1 MRELITVGLF
11 TAKDMLKR
19 KSFIVSNIIIWLI
32 IILAF
37 NVPNILNL
45 INGDDEGID
54 TSGAKI
60 LISDS
65 QNIFEGTLE
74 NLKNME
80 LGYDFQISNEDISF
94 EDIKQKIEAEEIEEA
109 LIIKNE
115 IGKINIEYI
124 VENLLYVDSV
134 PEKLISSLTSLYS
147 SVQISKLNLSQ
158 EELQGLTPNFDFKLT
173 QTEEQEVEGNP
184 VVAMVLSIVLFYA
197 IYFCAY
203 QVSASITTEK
213 TSKIIET
220 LVTSTKPS
228 TIVLGKTIRNWNCRI
243 NADFSND
250 SCCVIIK

>member
-1 MRELITVGLF
+1 MRELITVSMF

-19 KSFIVSNIIIWLI
+19 KSFIISNIIIWLI

-45 INGDDEGID
+45 INGEDNGID
-54 TSGAKI
+54 GTKI

-65 QNIFEGTLE
+65 QNVFEGTLE
-74 NLKNME
+74 NLKSMD

-94 EDIKQKIEAEEIEEA
+94 EEIKQKIESEEIEEA

-115 IGKINIEYI
+115 NGKINIEYA
-124 VENLLYVDSV
+124 VKNLLYVDSV
-134 PEKLISSLTSLYS
+134 PEKLIGALTSLYS
-147 SVQISKLNLSQ
+147 NVQISKLNLNQ
-158 EELQGLTPNFDFKLT
+158 EQLQGLTPNFEFKLT

-184 VVAMVLSIVLFYA
+184 AVMMVLSIVLFYA

-203 QVSASITTEK
+203 QVSTSITTEK

-228 TIVLGKTIRNWNCRI
+228 TIVLGKTIRNRNCRI
-243 NADFSND
+243 NPNIIYD
-250 SCCVIIK
+250 SSCINM

>member
-115 IGKINIEYI
+115 NGKINIEYI

-147 SVQISKLNLSQ
+147 GVQISKLNLSQ

-243 NADFSND
+243 
-250 SCCVIIK
+250 I

>member
-1 MRELITVGLF
+1 M
-11 TAKDMLKR
+11 
-19 KSFIVSNIIIWLI
+19 
-32 IILAF
+32 
-37 NVPNILNL
+37 
-45 INGDDEGID
+45 
-54 TSGAKI
+54 
-60 LISDS
+60 
-65 QNIFEGTLE
+65 
-74 NLKNME
+74 
-80 LGYDFQISNEDISF
+80 
-94 EDIKQKIEAEEIEEA
+94 
-109 LIIKNE
+109 
-115 IGKINIEYI
+115 
-124 VENLLYVDSV
+124 LYVDSV

>member
-115 IGKINIEYI
+115 NGKINIEYI

-147 SVQISKLNLSQ
+147 GVQISKLNLSQ

>member
-45 INGDDEGID
+45 INGNDEGID

-115 IGKINIEYI
+115 NGKINIEYI

>member
-1 MRELITVGLF
+1 MRELITVSMF

-19 KSFIVSNIIIWLI
+19 KSFIISNIIIWLI

-45 INGDDEGID
+45 INGEDNGID
-54 TSGAKI
+54 GTKI

-65 QNIFEGTLE
+65 QNVFEGTLE
-74 NLKNME
+74 NLKSMD

-94 EDIKQKIEAEEIEEA
+94 EEIKQKIESEEIEEA

-115 IGKINIEYI
+115 NGKINIEYA
-124 VENLLYVDSV
+124 VKNLLYVDSV
-134 PEKLISSLTSLYS
+134 PEKLIGALTSLYS
-147 SVQISKLNLSQ
+147 NVQISKLNLNQ
-158 EELQGLTPNFDFKLT
+158 EQLQGLTPNFEFKLT
-173 QTEEQEVEGNP
+173 QTEDKEVEGNP

-203 QVSASITTEK
+203 QVSSSITTEK

-228 TIVLGKTIRNWNCRI
+228 TIVLGKTLRNRGCRTNTDFRNDNCCF
-243 NADFSND
+243 N
-250 SCCVIIK
+250 IK